1 MSFKNL
7 ISFDV
12 IAETSPLFLD
22 VDERPD
28 WPGLFANTNPLKLEI
43 GFGGGNFLIEMAAR
57 ERDSNFIGMDF
68 YHKGI
73 RKTVTRL
80 EKLKL
85 NNVRIAYGDA
95 REKIPAMFASEDLS
109 EIFINF
115 PDPWPKKRHAK
126 RRLVKPE
133 MLSVLSDKLIQGGS
147 LRLATDCSPYAMEM
161 MEYLEAESTLHNKT
175 GKGKFLELRE
185 DLPRTKYE
193 KNFMRAGERIYYLD
207 FQKVRP
213 AVCYNL
219 V

>member
-28 WPGLFANTNPLKLEI
+28 WPALFDNANPLKLEI
-43 GFGGGNFLIEMAAR
+43 GFGGGSFLIEMAAK

-80 EKLKL
+80 EKLKM

-95 REKIPAMFASEDLS
+95 REKIPAMFTRGDLS

-133 MLSVLSDKLIQGGS
+133 MLSILSEKLIQGGR
-147 LRLATDCSPYAMEM
+147 LRLATDCAPYAMEM
-161 MEYLEAESTLHNKT
+161 MEHLEAESTLHNKT
-175 GKGKFLELRE
+175 GKGKFLELRD
-185 DLPRTKYE
+185 DLPKTKYE
-193 KNFMRAGERIYYLD
+193 KNFIRAGDRIYYMD
-207 FQKVRP
+207 FQKV
-213 AVCYNL
+213 
-219 V
+219 